1 MMKNKEKPCT
11 RAPAFMAEEE
21 KRIAAW
27 MEKLHFRRALF
38 GVDER
43 DVWRKLSELNEMY
56 QRLLQAERIR
66 YDTLLEQKNQME
78 SLQDADGR

>member
-1 MMKNKEKPCT
+1 
-11 RAPAFMAEEE
+11 MAEGE

-27 MEKLHFRRALF
+27 MERLHFRRAFF

-56 QRLLQAERIR
+56 QKLLQAERIR
-66 YDTLLEQKNQME
+66 YDTLLAQERQTE